1 MTDEPGHEE
10 SVSGNSGQFSPAS
23 LDIADNCAKK
33 KMQEKLI
40 VCRAI
45 HHKPPG
51 ISWQFSF

>member
-10 SVSGNSGQFSPAS
+10 SVSGTLGSSALPAS
-23 LDIADNCAKK
+23 TLQTTEQQKK
-33 KMQEKLI
+33 VQEKLI

-51 ISWQFSF
+51 IPSQFSF